1 MSLVYDFDVLLKY
14 PFALLSFKYRSG
26 RGKVFGSN
34 EVNVEGWKP
43 MKRLPGHES
52 GESGLSTC
60 VYICTQ
66 QLPDV
71 TDLAWAPEDRYL
83 ASVGLDSV
91 VLVWCGYTLGEL
103 YFHSHLHRP
112 QLSVYFTLQ

>member
-1 MSLVYDFDVLLKY
+1 
-14 PFALLSFKYRSG
+14 
-26 RGKVFGSN
+26 
-34 EVNVEGWKP
+34 

-60 VYICTQ
+60 VSIYTK

-103 YFHSHLHRP
+103 DLHSCLHRP

>member
-1 MSLVYDFDVLLKY
+1 
-14 PFALLSFKYRSG
+14 LSHSSG

-34 EVNVEGWKP
+34 DVNIEGWKP

-52 GESGLSTC
+52 GELDHS
-60 VYICTQ
+60 ICTSV
-66 QLPDV
+66 LTKSLLDV

-91 VLVWCGYTLGEL
+91 ILVWCGYTLGEPDFL
-103 YFHSHLHRP
+103 LFQRL
-112 QLSVYFTLQ
+112 QLCYISPL

>member
-14 PFALLSFKYRSG
+14 PSALLSFKYRSG

-52 GESGLSTC
+52 GESGLLSC
-60 VYICTQ
+60 ISIRAK
-66 QLPDV
+66 QLSDV

-103 YFHSHLHRP
+103 DLYSCLHCP
-112 QLSVYFTLQ
+112 QLSVYPTLQ